1 MSIELVKVR
10 AEISVGTLTVET
22 PFVQSFNVQKTR
34 GQMSTFSAQLKV
46 DSDQLSGTNV
56 GGLVSIKA
64 GANGTMN
71 KIYTGI
77 LKKSTITPCW
87 DDPGYVMWNISGE
100 DCLSLLN
107 GKKYTRRCRAT
118 KYSWVAINSVVREGL
133 RDGKFDAEAEELLE
147 TDPGETVKKRELTAP
162 PIYPKAQNR
171 VASSHA
177 KKCGVNITLVNP
189 DNAEDANIA

>member
-10 AEISVGTLTVET
+10 AEISVGTLTVVT
-22 PFVQSFNVQKTR
+22 PFIQSFNVQKTR
-34 GQMSTFSAQLKV
+34 GQVSTFSAQLKV

-56 GGLVSIKA
+56 GGLVSISA

-133 RDGKFDAEAEELLE
+133 RDGKFDAKAEEMLE
-147 TDPGETVKKRELTAP
+147 TDPGETTKKRDLVAP
-162 PIYPKAQNR
+162 PTHPQPQSR
-171 VASSHA
+171 MASSHP
-177 KKCGVNITLVNP
+177 KKCAINVTLLNP
-189 DNAEDANIA
+189 DSEEATVTV